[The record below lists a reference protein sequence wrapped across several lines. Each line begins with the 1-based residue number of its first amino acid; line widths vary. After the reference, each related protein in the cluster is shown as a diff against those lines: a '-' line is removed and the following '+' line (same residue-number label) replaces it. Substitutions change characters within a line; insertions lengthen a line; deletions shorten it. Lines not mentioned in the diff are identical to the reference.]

1 MVVLGVENEAVL
13 NAWDKHLRDSGVTC
27 EHFVEPDIG
36 NQKTAIAIHP
46 GADRKMFQRLK
57 LL

>member
-13 NAWDKHLRDSGVTC
+13 AAWDKYLREQGVVC

-36 NQKTAIAIHP
+36 NQKTALAAHP
-46 GADRKMFQRLK
+46 SADRKLFQRLK